1 MFNIALLGAG
11 RIGQVH
17 AANIASHGATT
28 LWSVVDPNQ
37 EFATRL
43 ATQYQAR
50 QQSLDEAM
58 TDPNVHAVLIAS
70 ATDTHADLIEMAA
83 RHGKAIFCE
92 KPVHLDLARVRDCL
106 KVVKEYD
113 VPLFIGFNRRF
124 DPQFRRVK
132 TDAQAGR
139 IGKPESLLIIS
150 RDPSP
155 PPAEYVR
162 VSGGMFRDMTIHDFD
177 MARFIMGEEPVS
189 VYAQGSNLVD
199 PAIGE
204 AGDIDTAFIVLK
216 YASGAM
222 ATIVN
227 SRRSSYGYDQRLEL
241 HGSEG
246 LLCAGNILETRCS
259 TTANR
264 AAPARCRNTS
274 SCSATNPLTPRNGN
288 TLLRSCAAK
297 RCLTA
302 AAMMVNVRC
311 TSRIK
316 RWSHCAAS
324 ARSSSKHNH
333 PTQRDIIMKK
343 LIVAA
348 LIAMTSGA
356 ALAENEQIVF
366 STPNLA
372 MPFEVHMQR
381 TAVKAA
387 KEMGV
392 KLQVLD
398 GQGSSPKQ
406 VADLE
411 NAITRGAQG
420 FIVSPNDVNAVSSA
434 VDEIQDAKLPVVT
447 LDRSVDSQ
455 KKVPHFGANNYKGGQ
470 AIGDFVKTKFP
481 DGAEIILLTGQPG
494 SSSNIERTK
503 GIRDSLKAGGDK
515 YKIVADQTGNWMRSE
530 GMRIVESVLPSLPK
544 RPQVILSAN
553 DDMALGAIEAL
564 QSQGVKPGEIL
575 VTGFDAVPEALA
587 RVRDGWLAVTADQ
600 RPGFA
605 VQTAMSQLVAN
616 VREKK
621 AITGADYPPTLITK
635 ENLQQAERI
644 GEAGN

>member
-1 MFNIALLGAG
+1 
-11 RIGQVH
+11 
-17 AANIASHGATT
+17 
-28 LWSVVDPNQ
+28 
-37 EFATRL
+37 
-43 ATQYQAR
+43 
-50 QQSLDEAM
+50 
-58 TDPNVHAVLIAS
+58 
-70 ATDTHADLIEMAA
+70 
-83 RHGKAIFCE
+83 
-92 KPVHLDLARVRDCL
+92 
-106 KVVKEYD
+106 
-113 VPLFIGFNRRF
+113 
-124 DPQFRRVK
+124 
-132 TDAQAGR
+132 
-139 IGKPESLLIIS
+139 
-150 RDPSP
+150 
-155 PPAEYVR
+155 
-162 VSGGMFRDMTIHDFD
+162 
-177 MARFIMGEEPVS
+177 
-189 VYAQGSNLVD
+189 
-199 PAIGE
+199 
-204 AGDIDTAFIVLK
+204 
-216 YASGAM
+216 
-222 ATIVN
+222 
-227 SRRSSYGYDQRLEL
+227 
-241 HGSEG
+241 
-246 LLCAGNILETRCS
+246 
-259 TTANR
+259 
-264 AAPARCRNTS
+264 
-274 SCSATNPLTPRNGN
+274 
-288 TLLRSCAAK
+288 
-297 RCLTA
+297 
-302 AAMMVNVRC
+302 
-311 TSRIK
+311 
-316 RWSHCAAS
+316 
-324 ARSSSKHNH
+324 
-333 PTQRDIIMKK
+333 MKK

-392 KLQVLD
+392 QLQVLD

-470 AIGDFVKTKFP
+470 AIGDFVKSKFP
-481 DGAEIILLTGQPG
+481 NGAEIILLTGQPG

-587 RVRDGWLAVTADQ
+587 RVREGWLAVTADQ

-605 VQTAMSQLVAN
+605 VKTAMSQLVAN
-616 VREKK
+616 VRDKT

>member
-1 MFNIALLGAG
+1 
-11 RIGQVH
+11 
-17 AANIASHGATT
+17 
-28 LWSVVDPNQ
+28 
-37 EFATRL
+37 
-43 ATQYQAR
+43 
-50 QQSLDEAM
+50 
-58 TDPNVHAVLIAS
+58 
-70 ATDTHADLIEMAA
+70 
-83 RHGKAIFCE
+83 
-92 KPVHLDLARVRDCL
+92 
-106 KVVKEYD
+106 
-113 VPLFIGFNRRF
+113 
-124 DPQFRRVK
+124 
-132 TDAQAGR
+132 
-139 IGKPESLLIIS
+139 
-150 RDPSP
+150 
-155 PPAEYVR
+155 
-162 VSGGMFRDMTIHDFD
+162 
-177 MARFIMGEEPVS
+177 
-189 VYAQGSNLVD
+189 
-199 PAIGE
+199 
-204 AGDIDTAFIVLK
+204 
-216 YASGAM
+216 
-222 ATIVN
+222 
-227 SRRSSYGYDQRLEL
+227 
-241 HGSEG
+241 
-246 LLCAGNILETRCS
+246 
-259 TTANR
+259 
-264 AAPARCRNTS
+264 
-274 SCSATNPLTPRNGN
+274 
-288 TLLRSCAAK
+288 
-297 RCLTA
+297 
-302 AAMMVNVRC
+302 
-311 TSRIK
+311 
-316 RWSHCAAS
+316 
-324 ARSSSKHNH
+324 
-333 PTQRDIIMKK
+333 MKK

-481 DGAEIILLTGQPG
+481 NGADIILLTGQPG

-587 RVRDGWLAVTADQ
+587 RVRDG
-600 RPGFA
+600 
-605 VQTAMSQLVAN
+605 
-616 VREKK
+616 
-621 AITGADYPPTLITK
+621 
-635 ENLQQAERI
+635 
-644 GEAGN
+644 

>member
-1 MFNIALLGAG
+1 
-11 RIGQVH
+11 
-17 AANIASHGATT
+17 
-28 LWSVVDPNQ
+28 
-37 EFATRL
+37 
-43 ATQYQAR
+43 
-50 QQSLDEAM
+50 
-58 TDPNVHAVLIAS
+58 
-70 ATDTHADLIEMAA
+70 
-83 RHGKAIFCE
+83 
-92 KPVHLDLARVRDCL
+92 
-106 KVVKEYD
+106 
-113 VPLFIGFNRRF
+113 
-124 DPQFRRVK
+124 
-132 TDAQAGR
+132 
-139 IGKPESLLIIS
+139 
-150 RDPSP
+150 
-155 PPAEYVR
+155 
-162 VSGGMFRDMTIHDFD
+162 
-177 MARFIMGEEPVS
+177 
-189 VYAQGSNLVD
+189 
-199 PAIGE
+199 
-204 AGDIDTAFIVLK
+204 
-216 YASGAM
+216 
-222 ATIVN
+222 
-227 SRRSSYGYDQRLEL
+227 
-241 HGSEG
+241 
-246 LLCAGNILETRCS
+246 
-259 TTANR
+259 
-264 AAPARCRNTS
+264 
-274 SCSATNPLTPRNGN
+274 
-288 TLLRSCAAK
+288 
-297 RCLTA
+297 
-302 AAMMVNVRC
+302 
-311 TSRIK
+311 
-316 RWSHCAAS
+316 
-324 ARSSSKHNH
+324 
-333 PTQRDIIMKK
+333 MKK
-343 LIVAA
+343 LILAA

-434 VDEIQDAKLPVVT
+434 VDDIQDAKLPVVT

-470 AIGDFVKTKFP
+470 AIGDFVKSKFP

-544 RPQVILSAN
+544 R
-553 DDMALGAIEAL
+553 L